1 MKWQTLVRLVGMI
14 TLVAFGVLAAEYG
27 LGNREL
33 LMLVAAIVAIVA
45 PEALDE
51 LPWGPNKE

>member
-33 LMLVAAIVAIVA
+33 LMLVVAIIAIVT

-51 LPWGPNKE
+51 LPWGPTKE